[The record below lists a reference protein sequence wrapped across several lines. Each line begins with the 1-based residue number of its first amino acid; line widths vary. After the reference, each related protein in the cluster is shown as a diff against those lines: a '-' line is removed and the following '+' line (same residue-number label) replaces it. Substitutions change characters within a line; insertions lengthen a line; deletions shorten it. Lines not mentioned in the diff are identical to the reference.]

1 MIALNDAF
9 HNMDMKKA
17 AWFLEILQ
25 EVLKSA
31 GFSNVIF

>member
-9 HNMDMKKA
+9 HSMDMKKA
-17 AWFLEILQ
+17 AGFLEILQ